1 MMVLFAGLLVLLAV
15 MAASRWF
22 AATPPAMVL
31 KTARW
36 TGALLLGGAILVLAV
51 TGRLGWAL
59 AGLAALIP
67 WLMRLIQAR
76 HAYRAFRA
84 WSGRGGG
91 VKTASSNQ
99 SRVETRFLRMSLDHD
114 SGVLSGEV
122 RDGPFAGRPLSQ
134 LSFAEAFDLY
144 RFCGADP
151 QSVQLLESWLDR
163 TWPDW
168 RAASGAGEADDGRMT
183 REEACRILGLSPDAD
198 RDAIKEAHHRL
209 MVKLHP
215 DHGGSTYLAAKI
227 NQAKDFL
234 LK

>member
-1 MMVLFAGLLVLLAV
+1 MMVLLAGLLVLLAV
-15 MAASRWF
+15 VATSRWF
-22 AATPPAMVL
+22 ASTPPAAVL

-36 TGALLLGGAILVLAV
+36 SGVLLFAGGILMLAV

-59 AGLAALIP
+59 AALAALIP
-67 WLMRLIQAR
+67 WLMRLIQVR
-76 HAYRAFRA
+76 NAYRVFRA

-91 VKTASSNQ
+91 VKAASGNQ
-99 SRVETRFLRMSLDHD
+99 SRVETRFLRMTLDHD

-122 RDGPFAGRPLSQ
+122 RDGPFAGRTLSQ
-134 LSFAEAFDLY
+134 LSFAEALDLY

-163 TWPDW
+163 IWPDW
-168 RAASGAGEADDGRMT
+168 RAASGVREADNGRMT
-183 REEACRILGLSPDAD
+183 REEACQILGLAPDAD
-198 RDAIKEAHHRL
+198 RDAIKEAHRRL

-215 DHGGSTYLAAKI
+215 DHGGSTYLASKI
-227 NQAKDFL
+227 NQAKDVL